1 MTEPTGS
8 PSRAA
13 IGYYWGDDGYGL
25 EDAAAKIADRLA
37 AEGGGPVE
45 RSRLVGAETT
55 ADRIGERVATST
67 MFGGGS
73 LVLVSD
79 PYFLIRAREAR
90 ERLIAVLGQVAP
102 GNGLVFLDSMERLP
116 KALDSARTALV
127 EAVKANGGDARPFAA
142 PNGPLLERWI
152 ETRARERGIR
162 LARGV
167 AQEITRRVG
176 GQVREGDVDRRRQT
190 QIIAG
195 ELEKLAL
202 LHPDGTEV
210 SVDDVRALV
219 PEAIP
224 GSAFAFLDALG
235 HRRLRETTEQ
245 LERLFDTTPE
255 PVILAQ
261 LYSRVRQLLEVGDR
275 LADGQGPRELSST
288 MKMHPYVL
296 EKLVRQAHAWS
307 VDELVAA
314 LDGLLDL
321 DVMVKSADR
330 TGSSE
335 PGRRL
340 AFALWIDEHV
350 GGRYDGPRPG
360 IRTGGPLAARR

>member
-1 MTEPTGS
+1 MTPPRDVG
-8 PSRAA
+8 PSAA
-13 IGYYWGDDGYGL
+13 IGYYWGDDAFAL
-25 EDAAAKIADRLA
+25 EEAAARIGDRLA
-37 AEGGGPVE
+37 SEGGGPVE
-45 RSRLVGAETT
+45 RSRVVGAEIT

-67 MFGGGS
+67 LFGGGS
-73 LVLVSD
+73 LVIVTD
-79 PYFLIRAREAR
+79 PYLLIRAREAR
-90 ERLIAVLGQVAP
+90 DRLIATLAQVAP

-116 KALDSARTALV
+116 KALDSARAALA
-127 EAVKANGGDARPFAA
+127 EAVKTAGGDARPFAA

-152 ETRARERGIR
+152 EARAREREIKLG
-162 LARGV
+162 RGV
-167 AQEITRRVG
+167 AQEIARRVG

-202 LHPDGTEV
+202 LHPDGSEV
-210 SVDDVRALV
+210 GLDDVRELV

-235 HRRLRETTEQ
+235 QRRVRETTEQ
-245 LERLFDTTPE
+245 LERLFEMTPE
-255 PVILAQ
+255 PVILDQ
-261 LYSRVRQLLEVGDR
+261 LYSRIRQLLEVADR
-275 LADGQGPRELSST
+275 LADGQGPRELSTT

-307 VDELVAA
+307 VDELAAA

-335 PGRRL
+335 QGRRL
-340 AFALWIDEHV
+340 AFTLWIDEHV
-350 GGRYDGPRPG
+350 ARQRA
-360 IRTGGPLAARR
+360 AARQEAPAAPRG